1 MDMDNKELYEN
12 LPEGYLK
19 KRKTWD
25 LRYVWSLYALEI
37 FLILSTYDIV
47 KIGKGT
53 FVLLLVLTIG
63 INTFTMM
70 MSVKSKR
77 TYNNIPIPYYGEIK
91 VFTKVEVFLYGLPI
105 IVMVP
110 FIALRIHVLLI
121 VYLICFVNAYRT
133 VGSIDRP
140 KDAFDKARERHY

>member
-19 KRKTWD
+19 ERKKWD
-25 LRYVWSLYALEI
+25 LFYVWSLYALSI
-37 FLILSTYDIV
+37 FLILSTYDIISIEKTTFILFAV
-47 KIGKGT
+47 VMIG
-53 FVLLLVLTIG
+53 V
-63 INTFTMM
+63 NTFAMM

-77 TYNNIPIPYYGEIK
+77 IYNNIPIPYYGEIK

-110 FIALRIHVLLI
+110 FIALRIHVLLL
-121 VYLICFVNAYRT
+121 VYLICFINAYRT
-133 VGSIDRP
+133 VGSINRP
-140 KDAFDKARERHY
+140 KDAFDKAKERHY